1 MQNANTGYM
10 PQSGIPQPPQPTLPP
25 APVNEQDEQAF
36 YAMVSKQVTAEVDIF
51 EERLNSVHKE
61 RESVIGRIQ
70 TIVQQLFEQKAVS
83 PKQSK

>member
-1 MQNANTGYM
+1 
-10 PQSGIPQPPQPTLPP
+10 
-25 APVNEQDEQAF
+25 
-36 YAMVSKQVTAEVDIF
+36 MVSKQVTAEVDIF